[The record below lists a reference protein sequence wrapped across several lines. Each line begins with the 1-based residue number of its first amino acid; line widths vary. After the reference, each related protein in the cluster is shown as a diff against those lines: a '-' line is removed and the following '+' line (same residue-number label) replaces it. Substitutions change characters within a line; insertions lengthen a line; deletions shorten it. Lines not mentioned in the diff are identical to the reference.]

1 MYHQFEEGRLMSGY
15 IKQEIS
21 DPSYED
27 AEEDETMSS
36 SRDKDRSKD
45 EIQVSSRTGRDGATN
60 EKMLSGQD
68 ERLSSREGRIIGQD
82 GRMDESSQVK
92 GIDEQKGDQG
102 EDGFKN
108 DVGELSQRISALSQ
122 DEFRLVFILMI
133 FKNVDSQIIPHIP
146 DLRKYNSRFKIFFLF
161 KSF

>member
-1 MYHQFEEGRLMSGY
+1 MYHQFEEGRLMSGF

-45 EIQVSSRTGRDGATN
+45 GIQASSRTGRDGAMD

-68 ERLSSREGRIIGQD
+68 ERLSSREGWIGQD
-82 GRMDESSQVK
+82 GRIDESSQIK
-92 GIDEQKGDQG
+92 GIDEQRGDQG
-102 EDGFKN
+102 EDGFKS

-122 DEFRLVFILMI
+122 DEFRLVFIVMI
-133 FKNVDSQIIPHIP
+133 FKNVDVQIIPNIS
-146 DLRKYNSRFKIFFLF
+146 DLRKHHLR
-161 KSF
+161 

>member
-45 EIQVSSRTGRDGATN
+45 EIQVSSRTGRDGATD

-102 EDGFKN
+102 
-108 DVGELSQRISALSQ
+108 
-122 DEFRLVFILMI
+122 
-133 FKNVDSQIIPHIP
+133 
-146 DLRKYNSRFKIFFLF
+146 
-161 KSF
+161 